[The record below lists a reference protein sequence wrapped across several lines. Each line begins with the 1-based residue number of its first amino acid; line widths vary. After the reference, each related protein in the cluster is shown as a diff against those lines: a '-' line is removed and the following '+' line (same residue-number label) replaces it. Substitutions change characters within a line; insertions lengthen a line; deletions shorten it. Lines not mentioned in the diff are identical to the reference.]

1 MDSDVLT
8 RWAGQAFVLGLGL
21 TLAVLFVE
29 GLRPRARVQF
39 ALGRRW
45 FANLLTYVSTALAS
59 WWLRPVSLV
68 GAALLAQQN
77 GWGLFNHLTAPSVVA
92 IGVSFAAIDLAGYLF
107 HRLEHRSSLLWRIHR
122 MHHSDPDVDVTTT
135 YRFHPFEVLLRGAVD
150 TVVAIGVGVPVIAP
164 VLHQLISTVTSVLSH
179 ANVRIPH
186 ALEAAIGWIVITP
199 NIHRTHHSIDSE
211 DSNANFSVCLSC
223 WDRLFGTFR
232 PVPALGHENIRFGV
246 DGRTADDG
254 TSILRMLA
262 DPLLPER
269 VPAPLAPTGFVTP
282 DDSHAG

>member
-8 RWAGQAFVLGLGL
+8 RWAGQAFALGVGL
-21 TLAVLFVE
+21 TVAVLFVE

-45 FANLLTYVSTALAS
+45 LANLLTYVSTALAS

-68 GAALLAQQN
+68 AAALLAQQN
-77 GWGLFNHLTAPSVVA
+77 GWGLFNNLTAPSVVA
-92 IGVSFAAIDLAGYLF
+92 IAVSFAAIDLAGYLF

-135 YRFHPFEVLLRGAVD
+135 YRFHPIEVCLRGVVD

-164 VLHQLISTVTSVLSH
+164 ALHQLISTVTSVLSH
-179 ANVRIPH
+179 ANVRMPH
-186 ALEAAIGWIVITP
+186 ALEAAIGWVVITP

-211 DSNANFSVCLSC
+211 DSNSNFSVCLSC

-232 PVPALGHENIRFGV
+232 PAPALGHENIRFGV

-254 TSILRMLA
+254 TSILRMLV

-269 VPAPLAPTGFVTP
+269 VPAPLAPSGDVAT
-282 DDSHAG
+282 DDARAG